1 MSFAD
6 VRAVVFLAIG
16 LFVGLMVHEYA
27 HALVSTRLGDLT
39 PKQQGRLTL
48 HPRPHLDPL
57 GTVIL
62 PGLTLLPRLFGRLVF
77 LPFAYAKPMEQSPW
91 TLRRRNRDAI
101 LIASAG
107 PAANLVLAF
116 AAGGLLRVT
125 AGTGL
130 MGELLIGL
138 LQTNVILAVFNIL
151 PIPPLDGSRVL
162 ARYLPARAAEVY
174 RGLDAYGGLFI
185 LAIFFFLPGPINA
198 FVSAIGNGICRLFA
212 GGTCI

>member
-1 MSFAD
+1 
-6 VRAVVFLAIG
+6 
-16 LFVGLMVHEYA
+16 MVHEYA

-48 HPRPHLDPL
+48 NPRPHLDPL

-62 PGLTLLPRLFGRLVF
+62 PGLTLLPRLFGKLVF
-77 LPFAYAKPMEQSPW
+77 LPFAYAKPMEQNLW

-107 PAANLVLAF
+107 PAANLVLALVV
-116 AAGGLLRVT
+116 GGLIRVS
-125 AGTGL
+125 GTGGVA
-130 MGELLIGL
+130 GELLVRL
-138 LQTNVILAVFNIL
+138 LETSVILAVFNIL

-162 ARYLPARAAEVY
+162 ARYLPERAAEVY

-198 FVSAIGNGICRLFA
+198 FVVAIGNGICGLFA
-212 GGTCI
+212 GGSC